1 MSFASA
7 RAIWLPAIR
16 WKISKGDEIAVSC
29 AYSFMED
36 VQAGQG
42 PTTSVVAYL
51 AIAAAPWC
59 SRCPTIVLFS
69 GGHSL
74 LGGPTF
80 AR

>member
-7 RAIWLPAIR
+7 SAIWLRAIR
-16 WKISKGDEIAVSC
+16 RKISKGDESAVSC
-29 AYSFMED
+29 AHSLWRMYS
-36 VQAGQG
+36 AGQG
-42 PTTSVVAYL
+42 PTSSVGAYL

-59 SRCPTIVLFS
+59 GGCPTIVLFS

-74 LGGPTF
+74 IGGRTF